1 MKMKSLIL
9 LTVAAGC
16 GLVAMLGVQ
25 QVLSGDRGEKIE
37 RVRVL
42 VARAEI
48 DPGVPLDK
56 ENVTF
61 REVPV
66 DTVPPNPVTKPE
78 DYEERALKSRAFAN
92 QVICLSQLGEKGEFG
107 ATINIPDGMRIATI
121 PVNATMTHSGLMKP
135 GDRVDVGVT
144 YKVQLPKVG
153 TQSRTKTILEFIEV
167 WATDSARVGIE
178 ENNKDAAAKAGVKN
192 VSLLVTPN
200 QASLLMLAKSK
211 GELHLTLR
219 SKTDLAKNSGRNM
232 DDTSLESMQALF
244 DENPERVDPPKPT
257 EAPKVSF
264 NEFLNQDKDKEE
276 KPAKPTWKITIFN
289 GDEKVVEEVDLPE
302 PAATTTPTTSASAA
316 GNADWVSAMGKLFG
330 MPSGSR
336 TAE

>member
-9 LTVAAGC
+9 LTVASGC

-25 QVLSGDRGEKIE
+25 HVLSGDRGEKIE

-56 ENVTF
+56 ENVVF
-61 REVPV
+61 RDVPV
-66 DTVPPNPVTKPE
+66 DTVPLNPVTKPE
-78 DYEERALKSRAFAN
+78 EFEERALKTRAFGN

-144 YKVQLPKVG
+144 YKVQVPKIG
-153 TQSRTKTILEFIEV
+153 TQNRTKTILEFIEV
-167 WATDSARVGIE
+167 WATDSVRVGVE
-178 ENNKDAAAKAGVKN
+178 ESTKDSNAKAGVKN

-219 SKTDLAKNSGRNM
+219 SKNDLAKNGSRNL
-232 DDTSLESMQALF
+232 DDASLESMQALF
-244 DENPERVDPPKPT
+244 DENPERTAEPKPA
-257 EAPKVSF
+257 EPKVGF
-264 NEFLNQDKDKEE
+264 NEFLNQPEADKDKTTS
-276 KPAKPTWKITIFN
+276 KPTWKITIFN
-289 GDEKVVEEVDLPE
+289 GDKKVVEEVELPE
-302 PAATTTPTTSASAA
+302 PEPKTTTTTDA
-316 GNADWVSAMGKLFG
+316 GMSQGGDWVSAMSKFFG
-330 MPSGSR
+330 MPTGSR
-336 TAE
+336 

>member
-1 MKMKSLIL
+1 MKMKSLLL

-61 REVPV
+61 RDVPI
-66 DTVPPNPVTKPE
+66 DTVPPNPVTRPE
-78 DYEERALKSRAFAN
+78 EYEERALKSRAFGN
-92 QVICLSQLGEKGEFG
+92 QVICLSQLGEKGELG

-144 YKVQLPKVG
+144 YKVQVPKLG
-153 TQSRTKTILEFIEV
+153 TQNRTKTILEFIEV
-167 WATDSARVGIE
+167 WATDSVRVGVE
-178 ENNKDAAAKAGVKN
+178 ENAKDSSAKAGVKN

-200 QASLLMLAKSK
+200 QATLLMLAKSK
-211 GELHLTLR
+211 GDLHLTLR
-219 SKTDLAKNSGRNM
+219 SKTDLAKSGSRNM
-232 DDTSLESMQALF
+232 DDASLESMQALF
-244 DENPERVDPPKPT
+244 DENPERTEEPKPA
-257 EAPKVSF
+257 EPKVGF
-264 NEFLNQDKDKEE
+264 NEFLNQPETDKDK
-276 KPAKPTWKITIFN
+276 KTDKPTWKITIFS
-289 GDEKVVEEVDLPE
+289 GEKKTVEEVELPE
-302 PAATTTPTTSASAA
+302 PEPTSTTTTDASTSQ
-316 GNADWVSAMGKLFG
+316 GGDWVSAMGKLFG
-330 MPSGSR
+330 MPTGSR
-336 TAE
+336 